1 MKTIVMT
8 GATKGIGLAA
18 ADSIRRVSD
27 VHLLFGARSKST
39 ASADS
44 LPLDL
49 ARLASV
55 RAFAASVDESLGE
68 TSIDGLVLNAG
79 TQFPDVDG
87 RTEDGFERTFAVNH
101 LAHYLL
107 LRLLMPRLASG
118 AVVEITTSD
127 THDPKVIGLAPPEHA
142 DARLLAK
149 GKVGVTAKSQAS
161 RPGMRAYATS
171 KLCNLLT
178 ARALATST
186 FSQQRALR
194 VIAFNPG
201 LTPGTQLL
209 RNQPRALRFVAA
221 ALIPILSPIMQLNTI
236 AGGGDI
242 LADLVLGRLVPP
254 AGRLY
259 ASEMKRHLTWPD
271 PSDQAR
277 DDAAMAKLWRDSA
290 ELVGLPE
297 QG

>member
-8 GATKGIGLAA
+8 GATNGVGLAA
-18 ADSIRRVSD
+18 ADSMRRVPD
-27 VHLLFGARSKST
+27 VRLLFGARGKST
-39 ASADS
+39 AGADA

-55 RAFAASVDESLGE
+55 RAFAAAVEVSLGE
-68 TSIDGLVLNAG
+68 SSIDGLVLNAG
-79 TQFPDVDG
+79 AQFPDVAG
-87 RTEDGFERTFAVNH
+87 RTEDGFEPTFAINH

-118 AVVEITTSD
+118 AVVVITTSD
-127 THDPKVIGLAPPEHA
+127 THDPKVIGFFPPEHA
-142 DARLLAK
+142 DARLLAE

-161 RPGMRAYATS
+161 RRGMRAYATS

-186 FSQQRALR
+186 FSQQRGLR

-201 LTPGTQLL
+201 AAPGTQLA
-209 RNQPRALRFVAA
+209 RNQPRALRILAA
-221 ALIPILSPIMQLNTI
+221 MLLPILKPILRLNTV
-236 AGGGDI
+236 AGGGEL

-254 AGRLY
+254 PGRLY
-259 ASEMKRHLTWPD
+259 ASQVKRQVTWPD
-271 PSDQAR
+271 PSELAR
-277 DDAAMAKLWRDSA
+277 DDTVMAKLWRDSA
-290 ELVGLPE
+290 ALVGLPE
-297 QG
+297 QE